1 MNIYIYG
8 FQYGTFSAIV
18 LGGQLQ
24 KNVWAMFGVF
34 LGESPHFL
42 AGFWQVFG
50 ASFPAASSKT
60 IVCLK
65 KSLQYMFRSFSA
77 NFSVTIVLI
86 KHKCFPMFLAIC
98 FSKKTWKQK
107 KSIFLAIKTTVHFQH
122 VSSQSQLQTSIT
134 ATQVFPFFAADFP
147 ATSPP
152 KNIT

>member
-1 MNIYIYG
+1 MNIYVYIYG

-50 ASFPAASSKT
+50 AAFPAASSKT

-65 KSLQYMFRSFSA
+65 KSLQYMFRSF
-77 NFSVTIVLI
+77 
-86 KHKCFPMFLAIC
+86 
-98 FSKKTWKQK
+98 FSKLFSNYSFNKT
-107 KSIFLAIKTTVHFQH
+107 
-122 VSSQSQLQTSIT
+122 
-134 ATQVFPFFAADFP
+134 
-147 ATSPP
+147 
-152 KNIT
+152 

>member
-34 LGESPHFL
+34 LGESPHFV

-86 KHKCFPMFLAIC
+86 KHKCSWPFVSQRKHENKRNLYVWQLRQQYIFNMSLPRASSKQASQQLKSFHFLPPIFPRPAL
-98 FSKKTWKQK
+98 QK
-107 KSIFLAIKTTVHFQH
+107 I
-122 VSSQSQLQTSIT
+122 
-134 ATQVFPFFAADFP
+134 
-147 ATSPP
+147 
-152 KNIT
+152 